1 MNKTLFE
8 QEDDCY
14 YQPRRA
20 INFWNNNYTDYESN
34 SDVSKILSLE
44 KYLDKIR
51 RYLSDII
58 VDL

>member
-1 MNKTLFE
+1 MNNTLFE

-14 YQPRRA
+14 YKPRRA

-34 SDVSKILSLE
+34 SDEYKILSLE
-44 KYLDKIR
+44 KYFEKIR
-51 RYLSDII
+51 RYLRDII